1 MGNESTGPRWDLW
14 LPLVALLVAVAMA
27 GLAGLAVQAMR
38 QRNALALEGRVLGL
52 AHGAER
58 QLRESGITAA
68 EEVLSSLLEDAGPA
82 VRGLVLLYAD
92 GQEVFAIGIRDSSFD
107 RRSVD
112 LYVGRFAGGG
122 PRATEW
128 TPGRG
133 RFTLQLFMDPEA
145 NALPLATRLIL
156 PAAVVVGCGL
166 VALAALGGHLLVRHR
181 RQARDEAQRR
191 RLDALG
197 RAGAGLAHQV
207 RTPLATIK
215 GSCQLVAECVTDER
229 CGRRLE
235 AAVAETERME
245 RMLGLLLDYA
255 RPPSPESQAVQVADL
270 AGDFPIHND
279 AVRWAIPERVQV
291 FADPEHLV
299 QILTNLVDNALA
311 FSPPGKTVEVTSN
324 VRGGTVE
331 IVVADRGPGPGASPE
346 ELFEP
351 YTTTRADGT
360 GLGLPIARNL
370 AEVNGGSLV
379 LRQRAGGGCDAV
391 LTLPWAG

>member
-1 MGNESTGPRWDLW
+1 
-14 LPLVALLVAVAMA
+14 VALLVFVALA
-27 GLAGLAVQAMR
+27 GLAGLAAQAMR

-52 AHGAER
+52 AHYAER
-58 QLRESGITAA
+58 ELRESGVIAA
-68 EEVLSSLLEDAGPA
+68 EEILSSLLEDAGPA

-92 GQEVFAIGIRDSSFD
+92 GQEVVAIGNRDVSFD
-107 RRSVD
+107 RRSID
-112 LYVGRFAGGG
+112 LYLGRSAGGG
-122 PRATEW
+122 PRGTEW

-133 RFTLQLFMDPEA
+133 RFTLQLFMDPVA
-145 NALPLATRLIL
+145 DALPLATRLIL
-156 PAAVVVGCGL
+156 PVAVVVGCGL

-181 RQARDEAQRR
+181 RQDRDEAQRR
-191 RLDALG
+191 RLDVLG

-229 CGRRLE
+229 CERRLKAAIAE
-235 AAVAETERME
+235 AERME

-255 RPPSPESQAVQVADL
+255 RPPSPESQTVQVADL
-270 AGDFPIHND
+270 ASEIPIHND
-279 AVRWAIPERVQV
+279 AVRWAIPETAQV
-291 FADPEHLV
+291 FADPIHLV
-299 QILTNLVDNALA
+299 EILTNLIGNALA
-311 FSPPGKTVEVTSN
+311 FSPPGKAVDVTSN

-331 IVVADRGPGPGASPE
+331 ITVADRGPGPGASPE

-351 YTTTRADGT
+351 YTTTRVDGT

-379 LRQRAGGGCDAV
+379 LRQRSAGGCEAI
-391 LTLPWAG
+391 LTLPEPGWKR